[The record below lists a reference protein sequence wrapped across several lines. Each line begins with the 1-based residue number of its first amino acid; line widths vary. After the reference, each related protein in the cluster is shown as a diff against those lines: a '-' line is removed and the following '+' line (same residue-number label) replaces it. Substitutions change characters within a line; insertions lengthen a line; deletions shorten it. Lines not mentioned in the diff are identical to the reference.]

1 MGGFTQAM
9 SGDMSEVVGFLKAG
23 EVRVLAVL
31 TDERV
36 PGFED
41 IPTAIEQ
48 GYDVTAVNWRG
59 MYVPKGISDE
69 QFNVWAEKLQAVADS
84 AEWQEAMAANGL
96 APFTKVGV
104 RFPEL
109 RGHPRRGNQR
119 ALQGTGSDPVMASDR
134 IFGLVTLFV
143 ALAYIAGATQIQTSF
158 LADPVGPK
166 AFPIL
171 IGAVAALCSLY
182 MIVRPDP
189 DPDWP
194 SARTWGALL
203 VAVIVLVAYAYAL
216 KPMGFIV
223 PTAIAAGD
231 SQLPDI
237 PESQGRRGGGLR
249 AVAGSLHPVQIRI
262 GIEPLRLPERNGSD
276 MELMSNLAL
285 GFSIALSPYT
295 LLLAVVGC
303 FLGTIIGALPGLGPS
318 NGVAIL
324 IPLTFTLGLDA
335 TSALV
340 LMTSVYYG
348 AMYGGRISSILLN
361 IPGDEPA
368 LMTTLDGYPM
378 AKQGRAGDALVLSG
392 VASFVGAFLATIGL
406 MLLAPMLARV
416 AYLFGPAEYFAL
428 YLLAFCTLGG
438 MASNNQAKAALASC
452 LGLGIAM
459 IGVDSSSGMPR
470 LTGGNLHLF
479 DGIDFLVAIV
489 GLFAIAEVF
498 FFIESHGKGSS
509 IGVVLDKVRI
519 PWKDIRDTKWTML
532 RASGVGFI
540 AGILPG
546 AGASLGSFLAYMSEK
561 SIAGKNGGFGTG
573 APKGVA
579 APEAGNNAAAGG
591 ALVPMLTLGVP
602 GSGTTAVLLALLMTL
617 NITPGPTLFTDR
629 PEVVWGLIASL
640 LIANIVLLLMNV
652 PMVKVFVKI
661 LMVPAWVLL
670 PGVTMISF
678 VGIYSLSGSYFDLL
692 LMVAFGALGYILRK
706 LDVPTVPVIL
716 GILLGGN
723 MEDALRRAMV
733 LSDGDFTFLFSTPIS
748 IGLWIAAILGFVA
761 PMFLRNVLK
770 KPQAITD

>member
-1 MGGFTQAM
+1 M
-9 SGDMSEVVGFLKAG
+9 DFL
-23 EVRVLAVL
+23 L
-31 TDERV
+31 
-36 PGFED
+36 D
-41 IPTAIEQ
+41 I
-48 GYDVTAVNWRG
+48 
-59 MYVPKGISDE
+59 
-69 QFNVWAEKLQAVADS
+69 F
-84 AEWQEAMAANGL
+84 
-96 APFTKVGV
+96 
-104 RFPEL
+104 
-109 RGHPRRGNQR
+109 
-119 ALQGTGSDPVMASDR
+119 
-134 IFGLVTLFV
+134 
-143 ALAYIAGATQIQTSF
+143 
-158 LADPVGPK
+158 
-166 AFPIL
+166 
-171 IGAVAALCSLY
+171 
-182 MIVRPDP
+182 
-189 DPDWP
+189 
-194 SARTWGALL
+194 
-203 VAVIVLVAYAYAL
+203 
-216 KPMGFIV
+216 
-223 PTAIAAGD
+223 
-231 SQLPDI
+231 
-237 PESQGRRGGGLR
+237 
-249 AVAGSLHPVQIRI
+249 
-262 GIEPLRLPERNGSD
+262 
-276 MELMSNLAL
+276 SNLSL

-295 LLLAVVGC
+295 LMLAIIGC

-324 IPLTFTLGLDA
+324 IPITFTLGLDA

-392 VASFVGAFLATIGL
+392 VASFVGALLATIGL
-406 MLLAPMLARV
+406 MLLAPLLARV

-438 MASNNQAKAALASC
+438 MASNNQAKAAIASC
-452 LGLGIAM
+452 IGLGIAM
-459 IGVDSSSGMPR
+459 IGVDSNGLPR
-470 LTGGNLHLF
+470 FTGNNMHLM

-498 FFIESHGKGSS
+498 FFIEGHGKDSA
-509 IGVVLDKVRI
+509 IGVKLGKVTV
-519 PWKDIRDTKWTML
+519 PWKDIFLVKWVML
-532 RASGVGFI
+532 RASIVGFI

-561 SIAGKNGGFGTG
+561 SIAGKEGGFGTG
-573 APKGVA
+573 VPKGVA

-640 LIANIVLLLMNV
+640 LIANFVLLLMNV
-652 PMVKVFVKI
+652 PLVSFFVRI
-661 LMVPAWVLL
+661 LQVPAWILL

-692 LMVAFGALGYILRK
+692 LMVGFGVLGFVLRK

-723 MEDALRRAMV
+723 MEDKLRQAMV
-733 LSDGDFTFLFSTPIS
+733 LSDGDPMYLFSTPIAT
-748 IGLWIAAILGFVA
+748 GLWIAAVLGFVA
-761 PMFLRNVLK
+761 PMFLRGVLS
-770 KPQAITD
+770 KPQRHTD